1 MPRCLHL
8 ADLAPIAHQ
17 ASWEI
22 LSCLLGQLVT
32 LGLARL
38 IVETWGAY
46 LCSARMAPGLVK
58 AFKFGR

>member
-8 ADLAPIAHQ
+8 ADLAPIAYQ

-32 LGLARL
+32 LGLACL

-46 LCSARMAPGLVK
+46 LCSACMAPGLVK